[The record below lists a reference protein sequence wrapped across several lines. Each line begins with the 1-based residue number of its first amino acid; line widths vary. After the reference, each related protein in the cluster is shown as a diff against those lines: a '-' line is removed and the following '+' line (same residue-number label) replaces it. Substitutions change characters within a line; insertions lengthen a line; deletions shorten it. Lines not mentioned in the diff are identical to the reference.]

1 MKIFCAGSRFW
12 GSQIERIEQ
21 GFQEVGHEITPH
33 PHEANLLYSND
44 PGGYTQIIEDKKHG
58 RLFGKVIFNVQD
70 IPTFLPD
77 YDVNK
82 LKSSLEYADAV
93 TSISQFTRNEVR
105 KFCAVESFV
114 VYQPIKPVFAP
125 KCYIGEEGKYRIR
138 FLSVGRRFDKNK
150 RTAVWVAALAGL
162 GIDELEVGLVG
173 NEMGWGNYIG
183 VQTDENLAK
192 FYNAVDFVMALG
204 KAEGLN
210 LPMVEAMAVG
220 AIPVIAN
227 DLTTRE
233 EFLPPFIFPEYLD
246 VDPNPVSVARFV
258 ARYLNNDT
266 AMAEM
271 KKRLKNHYDTYWAHK
286 LSPKGVASAILE
298 AYNSTL

>member
-1 MKIFCAGSRFW
+1 MKIFCAGSRFFA
-12 GSQIERIEQ
+12 GQIDRIEQ
-21 GFQEVGHEITPH
+21 GFVQLGHEITPH
-33 PHEANLLYSND
+33 PHEASLIYSND
-44 PGGYTQIIEDKKHG
+44 PGGYPQIIADREAG

-77 YDVNK
+77 YNVDGLRV
-82 LKSSLEYADAV
+82 SLHSADAI
-93 TSISQFTRNEVR
+93 TAISKFTRSEVS
-105 KFCAVESFV
+105 KYCAIEPFV
-114 VYQPIKPVFAP
+114 VYQPIKPVFAQ
-125 KCYIGEEGKYRIR
+125 KCYFGIEGQYRLR
-138 FLSVGRRFDKNK
+138 FLSVGRRTDKNK

-183 VQTDENLAK
+183 VQTDENLARL
-192 FYNAVDFVMALG
+192 YNAVDFVMALG
-204 KAEGLN
+204 RLEGLN

-233 EFLPPFIFPEYLD
+233 EFLPSNIFPEYLD

-258 ARYLNNDT
+258 AHFLNNET
-266 AMAEM
+266 AMTEM
-271 KKRLKNHYDTYWAHK
+271 KKRLRNHYDTYWAHK
-286 LSPKGVASAILE
+286 LSPAGVAGAILE
-298 AYNSTL
+298 VYNRL

>member
-12 GSQIERIEQ
+12 GSQVDRIEQ
-21 GFQEVGHEITPH
+21 GFAQLGHEITPH
-33 PHEANLLYSND
+33 VHEASLIYSND
-44 PGGYTQIIEDKKHG
+44 PGGYQQIIADRNAG

-77 YDVNK
+77 YDVDG
-82 LKSSLEYADAV
+82 LRVSLQSADAI
-93 TSISQFTRNEVR
+93 TAISQFTRGEVR
-105 KFCAVESFV
+105 KYCAVEPFV

-125 KCYIGEEGKYRIR
+125 KCYIGVEGKYRIR

-183 VQTDENLAK
+183 VQTDENLARL
-192 FYNAVDFVMALG
+192 YNSVDFVLALG
-204 KAEGLN
+204 RLEGLN

-233 EFLPPFIFPEYLD
+233 EFLPSNIFPEYLD

-258 ARYLNNDT
+258 AYFLNNET

-271 KKRLKNHYDTYWAHK
+271 KKRLRNHYDTYWAHK
-286 LSPKGVASAILE
+286 LSPVGVAGAILDV
-298 AYNSTL
+298 YNRL